1 MVPSD
6 DHIFWLLR
14 QDVDMELES
23 INLKL
28 KALNK
33 KQKGEIPYWS
43 KPKSLGETK
52 TFIFVILLSVSF
64 EYPHMLKLPQ

>member
-14 QDVDMELES
+14 QDVDIELES

-33 KQKGEIPYWS
+33 KQKGEIPY
-43 KPKSLGETK
+43 
-52 TFIFVILLSVSF
+52 
-64 EYPHMLKLPQ
+64 